1 MNDNSNI
8 DLKAKIEKK
17 RSHNITNKKPF
28 SQGKK
33 YIKNIK
39 SFSPNKNPSILSKL
53 YSPKKED
60 KKKKNR
66 SSAILNLMDFN
77 NAEEEI
83 KNAIYEM
90 EKSLVL
96 EMEDNKNGLT
106 YLIND
111 NKVKETLINCI
122 NHQHMSNF
130 YNKENF
136 KEKVDNK
143 VSNKNI
149 RNTEIKSDFESKI
162 KKRKSSK
169 GIHKIKNRIIMEEK
183 YRVLS
188 HGCFIIDSNEENE
201 SDVDINSSEY
211 YIDPETNFVFIYD
224 FIIALCVFYSLL
236 YLPLELANSLC
247 ICNPNIN
254 YIKLFLNIYIEILF
268 LFDLIINFFLGY
280 YNEKDK
286 LIKKSNAIIKNYI
299 LGYFIIDLLSSIP
312 FNTISFYYCKKNS
325 NQICHTYESSNIL
338 LLLLTCLKAIK
349 IFKILGRK
357 KNQFITKIKEK
368 CSDFIFI
375 EDLLNI
381 LSNTFFAILG
391 FHIVSCIH
399 IYIGRHTYPSWIHK
413 NEFQNYPFSILYI
426 ISIYYIITTMTTVGY
441 GDIQGDSFL
450 EIIFRLILLA
460 IGIIVYSWLISSISN
475 SINKESFASI
485 NYSNECNILE
495 QIRKTHRNLPYSL
508 YWKIIRYL
516 KDKHFYQTK
525 YDKNLLI
532 KSLPYTLKNDL
543 YLSMYKLPLER
554 FHFFKGISSTNFLVE
569 ILSCYSPKTASKDEI
584 LIKEGDIIE
593 EIIYVREGKLSLEI
607 PINIDNPEESINK
620 YLSND
625 FLEYAFNL
633 DYNHKKRQKK
643 NKNLNNSS
651 ASNKTNFSFSQTNAS
666 NKKNK
671 KEENKYIHLKIHN
684 LLKNEDYGSI
694 FMFFGKRSPFSIR
707 VKSKKVKLFVLK
719 KADFSELCS
728 QYKNVIKR
736 TQKKKKKMIKTV
748 KSIFIKI
755 ITRFCDVKGIK
766 IDEKFK
772 KNIKRAM
779 TKLNKEVIPTDIIKN
794 IEIDDHISD
803 SIKDFDTKLSL
814 FQSSLSSK
822 EKIKI
827 VSNLNKSFSNI
838 ENYKSLL
845 FREFI
850 LSNKYE
856 SKYNSFSKSTKLNKK
871 FHKRIKQIKE
881 KIISKISSYSSNKKY
896 LYFSESDNTETLK
909 LNGGDKSESGPKS
922 MKILPEA
929 LKKSLKNKI
938 TEREKEEKEEKNS
951 NKKENNNMNERLN
964 SSSYSTFKN
973 INNYKNHQKL
983 IHKYNN
989 IRRLS
994 FDNLCTPKKNGLI
1007 LDDLDYCKKSECSSK
1022 EKYKN
1027 NSNWLVSTSVESFK
1041 IESSY
1046 KNLNEA
1052 TNGKLIKN
1060 KKFQID
1066 TINFVKNYDN
1076 KKISCKKID
1085 KSSKKGIKKYT
1096 ISYENQKTKSKNKII
1111 SNKKLYNKSKEKL
1124 SFKLSNKK
1132 RIYKNDI
1139 TTNENIQTNI
1149 KYKSFSSE
1157 SNITQKEI
1165 YINSLNNNNISNN
1178 IKNINNMNYVNK
1190 IVQKNGYNDENH
1202 KRDLLN
1208 EKGIIK

>member
-1 MNDNSNI
+1 MIDNSNI

-17 RSHNITNKKPF
+17 RSFNITNKKPF
-28 SQGKK
+28 SPKK
-33 YIKNIK
+33 KCIKNIK
-39 SFSPNKNPSILSKL
+39 SFSPKKFPPIFSKL

-66 SSAILNLMDFN
+66 SSAILHLMDFN

-96 EMEDNKNGLT
+96 EMEDNHNGLT
-106 YLIND
+106 YLID
-111 NKVKETLINCI
+111 GNKEQEKLLSLINTK
-122 NHQHMSNF
+122 HQKLSIF
-130 YNKENF
+130 YKKQNF
-136 KEKVDNK
+136 KEKIDTIINSKINSKNNK
-143 VSNKNI
+143 
-149 RNTEIKSDFESKI
+149 NTEIKNG
-162 KKRKSSK
+162 KRKSSK
-169 GIHKIKNRIIMEEK
+169 GNHKIKNRNINEEK

-188 HGCFIIDSNEENE
+188 HGLFIVDSNDENE
-201 SDVDINSSEY
+201 SDEGGNSWEFYIN
-211 YIDPETNFVFIYD
+211 PETNFVFIYD
-224 FIIALCVFYSLL
+224 FIIALCVFYSLI

-254 YIKLFLNIYIEILF
+254 YIKFWLNIYIEILF

-286 LIKKSNAIIKNYI
+286 LIKKSNTIIKNYI
-299 LGYFIIDLLSSIP
+299 LGYFIVDLLSSIP
-312 FNTISFYYCKKNS
+312 FNAISFYYCKKDN

-338 LLLLTCLKAIK
+338 LLLLTCLKTIK

-357 KNQFITKIKEK
+357 KNQFITKIIEK
-368 CSDFIFI
+368 RSDFIFLD
-375 EDLLNI
+375 DLLNI
-381 LSNTFFAILG
+381 LSNIFFVILG
-391 FHIVSCIH
+391 FHIVTCIH
-399 IYIGRHTYPSWIHK
+399 IYIGRQTFPSWIHK
-413 NEFQNYPFSILYI
+413 NGFQNYSSFILYI

-485 NYSNECNILE
+485 NYSNECKILE

-532 KSLPYTLKNDL
+532 MSLPYTLKNDL
-543 YLSMYKLPLER
+543 YLSMYKLPLKR
-554 FHFFKGISSTNFLVE
+554 FYFFKGISNSNFLVD
-569 ILSCYSPKTASKDEI
+569 ILSYYSPKTASKDEI
-584 LIKEGDIIE
+584 LIKEGDMIE
-593 EIIYVREGKLSLEI
+593 EIVYVREGKLSLEI

-620 YLSND
+620 YLSDD
-625 FLEYAFNL
+625 FLSYAFNL
-633 DYNHKKRQKK
+633 DYVHKKKRKK
-643 NKNLNNSS
+643 NQNANHSTL
-651 ASNKTNFSFSQTNAS
+651 SNTQTNIS
-666 NKKNK
+666 SKKNE
-671 KEENKYIHLKIHN
+671 KEEIKNIHLKIHN
-684 LLKNEDYGSI
+684 ILKNEDYGSI
-694 FMFFGKRSPFSIR
+694 FMFFGKRSPFSVR

-719 KADFSELCS
+719 KEDFSTLCS
-728 QYKNVIKR
+728 QYQNVIKR
-736 TQKKKKKMIKTV
+736 TQKKKKKIIKTV

-766 IDEKFK
+766 IDDKYNK
-772 KNIKRAM
+772 VIKRAM
-779 TKLNKEVIPTDIIKN
+779 TKLNEEIIPKDIINN

-803 SIKDFDTKLSL
+803 SLKDFDSKLSL

-822 EKIKI
+822 EKLKLLKK
-827 VSNLNKSFSNI
+827 LNRSFSNI

-871 FHKRIKQIKE
+871 FHKKIKQIKE
-881 KIISKISSYSSNKKY
+881 KIISKISTNSSNRKFFN
-896 LYFSESDNTETLK
+896 FSESDNTETLK
-909 LNGGDKSESGPKS
+909 INGGGKSESGPKS
-922 MKILPEA
+922 MKILPE
-929 LKKSLKNKI
+929 SLKMSLQKKI
-938 TEREKEEKEEKNS
+938 MKKEKKEKKEKKDK
-951 NKKENNNMNERLN
+951 KKENDNMNERLN
-964 SSSYSTFKN
+964 YSSYSTFKN
-973 INNYKNHQKL
+973 INNYINHQKL
-983 IHKYNN
+983 IHKYIN
-989 IRRLS
+989 IRRFS
-994 FDNLCTPKKNGLI
+994 GTNLCTKRSELI
-1007 LDDLDYCKKSECSSK
+1007 LDDLDNYKKSESSPK

-1027 NSNWLVSTSVESFK
+1027 NFNSLISTSVESFE

-1046 KNLNEA
+1046 KNLNEV

-1076 KKISCKKID
+1076 KKKTSCKKID

-1096 ISYENQKTKSKNKII
+1096 LSYGNQKTKESKNKII

-1124 SFKLSNKK
+1124 AHKFSNKK
-1132 RIYKNDI
+1132 RLYKNDI
-1139 TTNENIQTNI
+1139 TTNENIQSNI
-1149 KYKSFSSE
+1149 KYKTLSSD
-1157 SNITQKEI
+1157 SNSTQKEI
-1165 YINSLNNNNISNN
+1165 YINSFINNNISNH
-1178 IKNINNMNYVNK
+1178 IKNINNIDNVNK
-1190 IVQKNGYNDENH
+1190 IVHKNG
-1202 KRDLLN
+1202 
-1208 EKGIIK
+1208 

>member
-1 MNDNSNI
+1 MIDNSNI

-17 RSHNITNKKPF
+17 RSFNITNKKPF
-28 SQGKK
+28 SPKK
-33 YIKNIK
+33 KCIKNIK
-39 SFSPNKNPSILSKL
+39 SFSPKKFPPIFSKL

-66 SSAILNLMDFN
+66 SSAILHLMDFN

-96 EMEDNKNGLT
+96 EMEDNHNGLT
-106 YLIND
+106 YLID
-111 NKVKETLINCI
+111 GNKEQEKLLSLINTK
-122 NHQHMSNF
+122 HQKLSIF
-130 YNKENF
+130 YKKQNF
-136 KEKVDNK
+136 KEKIDTIINSKINSKNNK
-143 VSNKNI
+143 
-149 RNTEIKSDFESKI
+149 NTEIKNG
-162 KKRKSSK
+162 KRKSSK
-169 GIHKIKNRIIMEEK
+169 GNHKIKNRNINEEK

-188 HGCFIIDSNEENE
+188 HGLFIVDSNDENE
-201 SDVDINSSEY
+201 SDEGGNSWEFYIN
-211 YIDPETNFVFIYD
+211 PETNFVLIYD
-224 FIIALCVFYSLL
+224 FIIALCVFYSLI

-254 YIKLFLNIYIEILF
+254 YIKFWLNIYIEILF

-286 LIKKSNAIIKNYI
+286 LIKKSNTIIKNYI
-299 LGYFIIDLLSSIP
+299 LGYFIVDLLSSIP
-312 FNTISFYYCKKNS
+312 FNAISFYYCKKDN

-338 LLLLTCLKAIK
+338 LLLLTCLKTIK

-381 LSNTFFAILG
+381 LSNTFLAFLG

-485 NYSNECNILE
+485 NYSNECKILE

-532 KSLPYTLKNDL
+532 MSLPYTLKNDL
-543 YLSMYKLPLER
+543 YLSMYKLTLER
-554 FHFFKGISSTNFLVE
+554 FYFFKGISNTNFLVE
-569 ILSCYSPKTASKDEI
+569 ILSYYSPKTASKDEI
-584 LIKEGDIIE
+584 LIKEGDMIE
-593 EIIYVREGKLSLEI
+593 EIVYVREGKLSLEI

-620 YLSND
+620 YLSDD
-625 FLEYAFNL
+625 FLSYAFNL
-633 DYNHKKRQKK
+633 DYVHKKKRKK
-643 NKNLNNSS
+643 NQNANHSTL
-651 ASNKTNFSFSQTNAS
+651 SNTQTNIS
-666 NKKNK
+666 SKKNE
-671 KEENKYIHLKIHN
+671 KEEIKNIHLKIHN
-684 LLKNEDYGSI
+684 ILKNEDYGSI
-694 FMFFGKRSPFSIR
+694 FMFFGKRSPFSVR

-719 KADFSELCS
+719 KEDFSTLCS
-728 QYKNVIKR
+728 QYQNVIKR
-736 TQKKKKKMIKTV
+736 TQKKKKKIIKTV

-766 IDEKFK
+766 IDDKYNK
-772 KNIKRAM
+772 VIKRAM
-779 TKLNKEVIPTDIIKN
+779 TKLNEEIIPKDIINN

-803 SIKDFDTKLSL
+803 SLKDFDSKLSL

-822 EKIKI
+822 EKLKLLKK
-827 VSNLNKSFSNI
+827 LNRSFSNI

-871 FHKRIKQIKE
+871 FHKKIKQIKE
-881 KIISKISSYSSNKKY
+881 KIISKISTNSSNRKFFN
-896 LYFSESDNTETLK
+896 FSESDNTETLK
-909 LNGGDKSESGPKS
+909 INGGGKSESGPKS
-922 MKILPEA
+922 MKILPE
-929 LKKSLKNKI
+929 SLKMSLQKKI
-938 TEREKEEKEEKNS
+938 MKKEKKEKKEKKN
-951 NKKENNNMNERLN
+951 NKKENDNMNEKLN
-964 SSSYSTFKN
+964 YSSYSTFKN
-973 INNYKNHQKL
+973 INNYINHQKL
-983 IHKYNN
+983 IHKYIN
-989 IRRLS
+989 IRRFS
-994 FDNLCTPKKNGLI
+994 GTNLCTKRSELI
-1007 LDDLDYCKKSECSSK
+1007 LDDLDNYKKSESSPK

-1027 NSNWLVSTSVESFK
+1027 NFNSLISTSVESFE

-1046 KNLNEA
+1046 KNLNEV
-1052 TNGKLIKN
+1052 TNGKLINN
-1060 KKFQID
+1060 KRFQID

-1076 KKISCKKID
+1076 KKKTSCKKID

-1096 ISYENQKTKSKNKII
+1096 LSYGNQKTKESKNKII

-1124 SFKLSNKK
+1124 AHKFSNKK
-1132 RIYKNDI
+1132 RLYKNDI
-1139 TTNENIQTNI
+1139 TTNENIQSNI
-1149 KYKSFSSE
+1149 KYKTLSSD
-1157 SNITQKEI
+1157 SNSTQKEI
-1165 YINSLNNNNISNN
+1165 YINSFINNNISNH
-1178 IKNINNMNYVNK
+1178 IKNINNIDNVNK
-1190 IVQKNGYNDENH
+1190 IVHKNG
-1202 KRDLLN
+1202 
-1208 EKGIIK
+1208 